1 MLNDA
6 VCFYLKKTWFL
17 DISNNFLYFN
27 FTATD
32 GSLGTRQ
39 VFVQVLKT
47 EGVGGFFKGAVPVLA
62 RAFPANACCFMGYE
76 AAMYAMKLMGI

>member
-1 MLNDA
+1 MTQC
-6 VCFYLKKTWFL
+6 VFIKKYRELWTFL
-17 DISNNFLYFN
+17 TIFLYFN
-27 FTATD
+27 LIATD

>member
-1 MLNDA
+1 MTQC
-6 VCFYLKKTWFL
+6 VFIKKTWLFEIFNYFL
-17 DISNNFLYFN
+17 SLNFA
-27 FTATD
+27 ATD

>member
-1 MLNDA
+1 MRSVSLKIILNFCIP
-6 VCFYLKKTWFL
+6 VLINSYV
-17 DISNNFLYFN
+17 NFA
-27 FTATD
+27 ATD
-32 GSLGTRQ
+32 GQLGTRQ